1 MYLSCKERLILN
13 SNYDDFMILLG
24 NIFLVV
30 VLGLLLSLA
39 VVILIYLLLR
49 GLYRSYYP
57 TPLGLMVFFVLF
69 VVLFFEGA
77 FMTGAI
83 YAKGYVKDV
92 KNFIEANY
100 SKDEPNNHGA
110 TYYITNEVVKEIE
123 NQFPALESY
132 ISYIKDDDTNTN
144 IMSKIDSARRWF
156 NRYIGKRVMAIVIIS
171 VIGGFLAGI
180 FRRKYRLGY
189 SHAEYEMY
197 DG

>member
-1 MYLSCKERLILN
+1 
-13 SNYDDFMILLG
+13 
-24 NIFLVV
+24 
-30 VLGLLLSLA
+30 
-39 VVILIYLLLR
+39 
-49 GLYRSYYP
+49 
-57 TPLGLMVFFVLF
+57 
-69 VVLFFEGA
+69 
-77 FMTGAI
+77 MTGAI